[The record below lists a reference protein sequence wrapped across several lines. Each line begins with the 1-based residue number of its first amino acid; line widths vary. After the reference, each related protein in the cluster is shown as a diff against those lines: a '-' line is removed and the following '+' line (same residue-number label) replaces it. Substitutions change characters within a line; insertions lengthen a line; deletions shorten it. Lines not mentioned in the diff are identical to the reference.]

1 MSTTITHHF
10 NCCRCGHQCMTSVF
24 DERFGELFEDGLNR
38 GLWLVCAQ
46 CAEKA
51 TISPDLLAPH
61 FDMTLH

>member
-1 MSTTITHHF
+1 
-10 NCCRCGHQCMTSVF
+10 MTSAF